1 MTFEEYCY
9 SVCDKFV
16 APTNDNDVWW
26 FYSGEKFGMVVADLS
41 DLNQLACVV
50 EALIEKIGTLEAGN
64 EDIWLLRGNLASDIT
79 HDKPIKQ
86 AFIDFIEA
94 TRTDQCLEDYKDD

>member
-9 SVCDKFV
+9 SVCPDRFV
-16 APTNDNDVWW
+16 SYVYTTKVYYFKDGC
-26 FYSGEKFGMVVADLS
+26 GEVVADLT

-50 EALIEKIGTLEAGN
+50 EALIR
-64 EDIWLLRGNLASDIT
+64 DIQNAENINKFFNIFRESET
-79 HDKPIKQ
+79 IKQ

-94 TRTDQCLEDYKDD
+94 TRTDQCLEDYKDE